1 VPKVPAVRRLALFA
15 EKAASLAA
23 IAGGML
29 ILGVAA
35 LVVASVLGR
44 WLLGK
49 PIPADFELVEI
60 GVGIAI
66 FAFLSYTQLRGG
78 HIAVDTF
85 TRRLPQRVNAAIDGA
100 WSVLLCA
107 FLALFTWGLAA
118 GAVEARQYNET
129 LIQLPWL
136 VWPVY
141 AVAAILCAL
150 ACLITACTA
159 LIKFDSCR

>member
-1 VPKVPAVRRLALFA
+1 M
-15 EKAASLAA
+15 AA
-23 IAGGML
+23 IAGGVL

-35 LVVASVLGR
+35 LVVASVIGR

-66 FAFLSYTQLRGG
+66 FAFLSYAQLRGG

-85 TRRLPQRVNAAIDGA
+85 TRRLPRRLNAAIDGA

-107 FLALFTWGLAA
+107 FLALFAWGLAS
-118 GAVEARQYNET
+118 GAVEARQYHET
-129 LIQLPWL
+129 LIQLPWP

-141 AVAAILCAL
+141 ALAAMLCAL
-150 ACLITACTA
+150 ACLVTAYTA
-159 LIKFDSCR
+159 LIKFNSCR

>member
-1 VPKVPAVRRLALFA
+1 MPALRRLALFA

-29 ILGVAA
+29 ILAVAA

-85 TRRLPQRVNAAIDGA
+85 TRRLPQRAKCGDRWCMVRAALRL
-100 WSVLLCA
+100 SR
-107 FLALFTWGLAA
+107 F
-118 GAVEARQYNET
+118 
-129 LIQLPWL
+129 
-136 VWPVY
+136 VY
-141 AVAAILCAL
+141 LG
-150 ACLITACTA
+150 TR
-159 LIKFDSCR
+159 CRRR